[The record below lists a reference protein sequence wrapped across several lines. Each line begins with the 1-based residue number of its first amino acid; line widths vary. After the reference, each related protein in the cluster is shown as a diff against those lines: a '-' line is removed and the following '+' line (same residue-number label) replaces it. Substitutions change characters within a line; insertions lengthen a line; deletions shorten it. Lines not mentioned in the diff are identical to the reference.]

1 MRVDTVLWFTA
12 SVMLL
17 HDASPVADTM
27 AGFCG
32 VESLGIEVSEIPEYE
47 PCARKAMALHVM
59 RIQTIRAN
67 VEMNCEVSLGIG
79 FDMNIR
85 PPFSVMMRCA
95 VTLC

>member
-32 VESLGIEVSEIPEYE
+32 VGSLGIEVSEIPECE
-47 PCARKAMALHVM
+47 PCARKAMTLHVM
-59 RIQTIRAN
+59 RMQTIRAN
-67 VEMNCEVSLGIG
+67 VEMNCEVGLGIG

>member
-1 MRVDTVLWFTA
+1 MRVDIVLWFTA
-12 SVMLL
+12 SVLLL

-27 AGFCG
+27 SGFCG
-32 VESLGIEVSEIPEYE
+32 VGSLGIEVSEIPEYE
-47 PCARKAMALHVM
+47 PCAGKAMALHVM
-59 RIQTIRAN
+59 RMQTIRAN
-67 VEMNCEVSLGIG
+67 VEMNCEVGLGIG